1 MTATPSATP
10 PAQDGIDI
18 DQLHAFMK
26 ALRGGDLSFRF
37 AVTRGMTPKAQ
48 EVALGLNRHL
58 EQMAELLSEVSRVC
72 ADVGVTGHLGPQA
85 ELSFP
90 SGAWQGVVH
99 SVNVMAANLTDQIRD
114 MNRTAKR
121 IALGR
126 PPRPA
131 TCDCQG
137 ETLELRNALNAIVD
151 RLHRQQP
158 EA

>member
-1 MTATPSATP
+1 MVSTIEAW
-10 PAQDGIDI
+10 
-18 DQLHAFMK
+18 
-26 ALRGGDLSFRF
+26 
-37 AVTRGMTPKAQ
+37 
-48 EVALGLNRHL
+48 RH
-58 EQMAELLSEVSRVC
+58 SC

-85 ELSFP
+85 ELSFS
-90 SGAWQGVVH
+90 SGAWQRVVH

-121 IALGR
+121 IGLGKA
-126 PPRPA
+126 PRPA

-137 ETLELRNALNAIVD
+137 ETFELRNALNAIVD